1 MSEYGLTPNGPNIKR
16 LDTILDEM
24 HKDLTE
30 AWGVN
35 TRQKPQSFIN
45 HLLTNVA
52 DQVAELWE
60 HGEAIYYSQ
69 YVGSAE
75 GASLDAAA
83 QYGGS
88 IRELGAKS
96 FYPIHCTGVDG
107 TVLEVGTMIASQTNP
122 KTYLSLVNQ
131 RQITRSSFNKAV
143 LKVASAVI
151 GNSYTVMID
160 GNAYTYKADSVSVGA
175 ILNGIAAAM
184 APSGFATTV
193 DENNGLLRIESA
205 SIDTSHNMVLSENLT
220 TETVTSVISFGTV
233 DIGDILIPENVI
245 TEIVKADAGLLQV
258 TNLCPYTPGSDKETD
273 PEFRKSYADKIYS
286 RSSMMLESIRSAIL
300 KNVQG
305 VVSVAPYENST
316 NEVDE
321 YGRPPHSIEIVVDG
335 GDSTQIAQQ
344 IMRNKAGG
352 IGTFGSTVVNVA
364 GINGEDIP
372 IRFNR
377 PEIICVW
384 VHLGITFKKNDNVPA
399 NYVDLLKTAVLNN
412 IGDLDA
418 GEDVVPQEF
427 MSDLYKACP
436 GISYIDIQIAST
448 AANAEAPTE
457 YPLRSVEITARQRA
471 LTTESMIEVS
481 IDG

>member
-1 MSEYGLTPNGPNIKR
+1 MSEYGVTPNGPNIKR

-24 HKDLTE
+24 HEDLTE

-69 YVGSAE
+69 YVGTAE
-75 GASLDAAA
+75 GTSLDAAA
-83 QYGGS
+83 QYGGT
-88 IRELGAKS
+88 IRETGKKS
-96 FYPIHCTGVDG
+96 YYPIHCTGIDG
-107 TVLEVGTMIASQTNP
+107 TVLETGTMIASETNP
-122 KTYLSLVNQ
+122 KTYLTLATQ
-131 RQITRSSFNKAV
+131 TQITRSSFNKAV
-143 LKVASAVI
+143 LKVASAAI
-151 GNSYTVMID
+151 GNVYTVMIN
-160 GNAYTYKADSVSVGA
+160 GNAYSHTADSVTVA
-175 ILNGIAAAM
+175 NILNGIAAAM
-184 APSGFATTV
+184 AASGFVTAV
-193 DENNGLLRIESA
+193 DENNGLLTIESPTL
-205 SIDTSHNMVLSENLT
+205 DTSHNMVLSESLT
-220 TETVTSVISFGTV
+220 TESVTSVINFGTV
-233 DIGDILIPENVI
+233 DIGDILIPEKVI
-245 TEIVKADAGLLQV
+245 NEIVKADAGLLKV
-258 TNLCPYTPGSDKETD
+258 TNLCAYTPGNDEETD
-273 PEFRKSYADKIYS
+273 AEFRKSYADKIFS

-305 VVSVAPYENST
+305 VVSVAPYENSS

-335 GDSTQIAQQ
+335 GDAAQIAQQ
-344 IMRNKAGG
+344 ILQHKAGG
-352 IGTFGSTVVNVA
+352 ISTFGSTVVNVA
-364 GINGEDIP
+364 GLNGEDIP

-377 PEIICVW
+377 PEIVYVW

-399 NYVDLLKTAVLNN
+399 NYVDLLKTAVLDN

-448 AANAEAPTE
+448 ADNAAEPTE

>member
-1 MSEYGLTPNGPNIKR
+1 MSEYGLTKNGPNIKR

-24 HKDLTE
+24 HKDLSDK
-30 AWGVN
+30 WGVN

-45 HLLTNVA
+45 HILTNAA
-52 DQVAELWE
+52 DQIAELWE
-60 HGEAIYYSQ
+60 YGEDVYYSQ
-69 YVGSAE
+69 YPGTAE

-83 QYGGS
+83 QFGGS
-88 IRELGAKS
+88 IREMGAKS
-96 FYPIHCTGVDG
+96 YYPIHCTGIDG
-107 TVLEVGTMIASQTNP
+107 TVLASGTMIASQTNP

-131 RQITRSSFNKAV
+131 QQITRSSFNKAV

-151 GNSYTVMID
+151 GNIYTVMID
-160 GNAYTYKADSVSVGA
+160 GNAYAYTADSVNVSS
-175 ILNGIAAAM
+175 ILNGIAVAM
-184 APSGFATTV
+184 AASGFSTMV
-193 DENNGLLRIESA
+193 DENNGLLNIESTTR
-205 SIDTSHNMVLSENLT
+205 DTSHNMVLSENLT

-258 TNLCPYTPGSDKETD
+258 TNLCGYTPGNEKEMDT
-273 PEFRKSYADKIYS
+273 EFRKSYAEKIFN

-316 NEVDE
+316 NETDE

-335 GDSTQIAQQ
+335 GDSSQIAQQ
-344 IMRNKAGG
+344 IMKNKAGG
-352 IGTFGSTVVNVA
+352 IGTYGTTIVNVP

-377 PEIICVW
+377 PEIIYVW
-384 VHLGITFKKNDNVPA
+384 VHLGITFKKNDSIPA
-399 NYVDLLKTAVLNN
+399 NYADLLKSAVLSN

-427 MSDLYKACP
+427 MSELYKACP

-448 AANAEAPTE
+448 ADDTEVPTE

-471 LTTESMIEVS
+471 MTTETMIEVS